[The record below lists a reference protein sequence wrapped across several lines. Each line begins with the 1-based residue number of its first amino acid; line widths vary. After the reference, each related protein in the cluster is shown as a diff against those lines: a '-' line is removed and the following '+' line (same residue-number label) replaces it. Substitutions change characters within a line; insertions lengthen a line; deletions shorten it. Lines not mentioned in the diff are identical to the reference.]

1 MASRPSIRRPANQ
14 SGEAHVELRVRLLL
28 ALIALA
34 APPAPT
40 VSGPRQTTS
49 THPVYRFH
57 ARGAVGYRCAFDT
70 PRLHRCPGRYSQ
82 TLTVGSHVLR
92 VRAVGRRHTLSRVTT
107 VRVLVSAPVPAL
119 PVRLAVA
126 VGPGAGMPA
135 TSPGSVWVPTTG
147 DGMLVR
153 VSSGAVMGRTLV
165 GVPGSSG
172 DLDTGLA
179 VGSKIWTASDR
190 GDSIA
195 AVDRS
200 TGAVAQTIPV
210 DDRPG
215 GLVEGNSGLLYAFHF
230 LHGTITRIDTATG
243 TATRLQGP
251 NVSAT
256 GIAYGFVGSGSL
268 WLLTTSQ
275 LLELDPNT
283 AAVRRTIPVQPPFS
297 VRHSVIETWWL
308 AYGDNAL
315 WATLPNYDAVMRGDA
330 ISGQVQ
336 YFRLTYGRPFGVAI
350 GAGSA
355 WVATDRAVVRLDEN
369 TGAVLGTASL
379 PTANLSGF
387 MSVAFGYGSAWVTNY
402 DRGTLTEV
410 PLPSSV

>member
-1 MASRPSIRRPANQ
+1 VAL
-14 SGEAHVELRVRLLL
+14 VL

-34 APPAPT
+34 APPAPV

-49 THPVYRFH
+49 THPIYRFH
-57 ARGAVGYRCAFDT
+57 ARGAVGFICAFDT
-70 PRLHRCPGRYSQ
+70 TRLHRCPARYSQ
-82 TLTVGSHVLR
+82 TLTLGAHVLR

-107 VRVLVSAPVPAL
+107 VRVLVTAPVPVL
-119 PVRLAVA
+119 QVRPPVA
-126 VGPGAGMPA
+126 VGPGAGVPA

-153 VSSGAVMGRTLV
+153 VTSGTVAGRTTV

-172 DLDTGLA
+172 DLDTALA
-179 VGSKIWTASDR
+179 IGTRIWTASDA
-190 GDSIA
+190 GDRIA

-200 TGAVAQTIPV
+200 TGAVVQTIPV

-215 GLVEGNSGLLYAFHF
+215 GLVEGNSGLLYAFH
-230 LHGTITRIDTATG
+230 LQHGTITRVDTATG

-275 LLELDPNT
+275 LLELDPTT

-297 VRHSVIETWWL
+297 ARHSFIETWWL

-315 WATLPNYDAVMRGDA
+315 WATLPNYDAVMRVDA
-330 ISGQVQ
+330 ISGQAQ
-336 YFRLTYGRPFGVAI
+336 YFRLNYGRPFGVAI

-355 WVATDRAVVRLDEN
+355 WVATGRAVVRLDEH
-369 TGAVLGTASL
+369 TGAILGAASL

-387 MSVAFGYGSAWVTNY
+387 VSIAFGYGSAWVTNY

-410 PLPSSV
+410 PNPVP